1 MENNKHIADGLIN
14 GLKKLVT
21 KLEQLQVDATL
32 GKAEAKDK
40 IHEYRTEVKEFVRD
54 AKLDA
59 LNGTG
64 TIGNIKADIQD
75 LEVQAHLGEM
85 EAKEFFDHQKN
96 KVVQAIT
103 KVDDFLK
110 KELA

>member
-1 MENNKHIADGLIN
+1 MGNDKHIADGLIN
-14 GLKKLVT
+14 GLRKLT
-21 KLEQLQVDATL
+21 GKIEQLQVDVSL
-32 GKAEAKDK
+32 GKADAKDK
-40 IHEYRTEVKEFVRD
+40 IHEYRNDVKHFVRE

-59 LNGTG
+59 VNGTG
-64 TIGNIKADIQD
+64 AIGDIKADLQD

-103 KVDDFLK
+103 KLDDFLK

>member
-1 MENNKHIADGLIN
+1 MENKKHVADGLIN
-14 GLKKLVT
+14 GLKKLVN
-21 KLEQLQVDATL
+21 KLEQLQINTAL
-32 GKAEAKDK
+32 GKADAKDK
-40 IHEYRTEVKEFVRD
+40 IHEYRNDVNHFVRE

-64 TIGNIKADIQD
+64 TIGDIKADLQD

-103 KVDDFLK
+103 KVDDYLK